1 MKKRIIRKLYTLE
14 NYVFRNGKIYCIENE
29 DGTLFYERYK
39 TKILPED
46 LPEWYVY
53 GRYYKRFGYLSTKG
67 IKDMVYVPNL
77 WINHFLRDDFLLI
90 SYNVK
95 IKKINDSV
103 RCTFEKY
110 AGYDYQVHGT
120 EILDILKGAKKYS
133 NYEIGPII
141 EQIKEKKKILQEK
154 HPEEF
159 GEERWSFDID
169 RYMKED
175 LEFYKPKKHNMNTKN
190 E

>member
-14 NYVFRNGKIYCIENE
+14 NYVMRNGKIRCIEND

-46 LPEWYVY
+46 LPEWYIY

-90 SYNVK
+90 SYSGK
-95 IKKINDSV
+95 IKIINDNAS
-103 RCTFEKY
+103 CTFEKY
-110 AGYDYQVHGT
+110 DGYDYQIHGP
-120 EILDILKGAKKYS
+120 EILDILKGAKIYS
-133 NYEIGPII
+133 NYDIAPII
-141 EQIKEKKKILQEK
+141 EQIKVKKKILQEK

-159 GEERWSFDID
+159 GEGKWDFDID
-169 RYMKED
+169 GYMKEY
-175 LEFYKPKKHNMNTKN
+175 LEFYKPKKRT
-190 E
+190 

>member
-14 NYVFRNGKIYCIENE
+14 NYVFRNGKIYWMEND

-67 IKDMVYVPNL
+67 IKDMVYIPNL

-90 SYNVK
+90 SYSGK
-95 IKKINDSV
+95 IKIINDNARSF
-103 RCTFEKY
+103 FEKY
-110 AGYDYQVHGT
+110 DGYDYQIHGS
-120 EILDILKGAKKYS
+120 EILNILKGAKIYS
-133 NYEIGPII
+133 NYDIEPII

-159 GEERWSFDID
+159 GEGKWDFDID
-169 RYMKED
+169 AYMQRP
-175 LEFYKPKKHNMNTKN
+175 LVTVRKKGIKYD
-190 E
+190 